1 MAHSE
6 RKWALIPRKSFCV
19 PERWRGGSRTSQAQP
34 GPFSPRHPSAPGD
47 KEQDRFIA
55 PPHASIAMWPPLQVP
70 PRNHLGHLS
79 PSSAW
84 TRQQR
89 SPAPRTGVKH
99 NLRGSSSGP
108 GTGRELSR
116 KHFAENKTPKA
127 FQQQSTEN
135 RLQAQRVGEW
145 EKVTSGGE
153 REGGKD
159 QTTEDNPGEN
169 GGAEV
174 AKDFL
179 SAFPAGAG
187 GAEGQL
193 AAVWPERQALRE
205 ALQAHSRH
213 SHSLPATASFKTG
226 SVARA
231 LIYLLIAVLLLP
243 WKMFSHRFNSSHST
257 PLHPDHLWSQ
267 TPWRNRAQRLF
278 FFSLYFFFL
287 AIII

>member
-1 MAHSE
+1 MRRAEGRAGEDMGGTRWPRGSPRSRLTRRGNGHRSQGNRFVFLSGGGGAAE
-6 RKWALIPRKSFCV
+6 PARRSQALTPHGIPQHLGTR
-19 PERWRGGSRTSQAQP
+19 SRT
-34 GPFSPRHPSAPGD
+34 D
-47 KEQDRFIA
+47 LL
-55 PPHASIAMWPPLQVP
+55 PPHASIVMWPPLQVP
-70 PRNHLGHLS
+70 PRNHLGRLS

-89 SPAPRTGVKH
+89 SPTPRTGVKH

-159 QTTEDNPGEN
+159 QTAEDNPGEN

-243 WKMFSHRFNSSHST
+243 
-257 PLHPDHLWSQ
+257 
-267 TPWRNRAQRLF
+267 
-278 FFSLYFFFL
+278 
-287 AIII
+287 